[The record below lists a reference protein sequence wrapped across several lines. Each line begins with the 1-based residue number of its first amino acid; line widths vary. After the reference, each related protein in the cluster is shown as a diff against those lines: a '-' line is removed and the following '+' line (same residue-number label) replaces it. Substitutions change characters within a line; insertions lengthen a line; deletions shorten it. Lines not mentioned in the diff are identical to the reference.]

1 MFVCKHLFKGLTY
14 ECVRGKD
21 TQEITEVVID
31 SRKIT
36 PGCLFICICGYK
48 VDGHD
53 FAAEAA
59 QKGAA
64 VLVVQKEVELPEDDH
79 TTVIKVA
86 DTRYAMAFISAAYFG
101 NPADRLKVIGITGTK
116 GKTTTTYLIKSI
128 LERAGY
134 KVGLIGTI
142 ETIIGEKHIK
152 ANNTTPESFLLQQYF
167 AQMEKEGCEIVVMEV
182 ASQGLKL
189 HRTQGFT
196 FELGI
201 FTNLEPDHIGPNE
214 HADFEEYRSCKG
226 LLFKQCRHGIVNK
239 DDANVEELLKG
250 HTCTVETYGFD
261 KEADL
266 YAEDLKLVNKPGEL
280 GIDFLVKFGNKQ
292 LPEQEDGLE
301 EHKPFRVEVPTPG
314 RFSVYNALTAIA
326 VCRHFKVEV
335 PQIQKALLGAHVRG
349 RIEMVPV
356 SDKFTL
362 LIDYAHNAMSL
373 KSILT
378 TLREYQPNRLIC
390 LFGCGGNRSKLR
402 RYEMGEISGTYA
414 DFTIITSD
422 NPRDEEPEDIIA
434 DIKIGMQKTSGKY
447 IEICDRKEAIAY
459 AIHHGEPGDII
470 VLAGKG
476 HEDYQEIKGVKYP
489 MDERDL
495 IADILAGR

>member
-1 MFVCKHLFKGLTY
+1 MFVCKDLLEKLTY
-14 ECVRGKD
+14 ECVRGSD
-21 TQEITEVVID
+21 TQEVTEVVID

-36 PGCLFICICGYK
+36 EGCMFICVSGYK

-53 FAAEAA
+53 FAMEAV

-64 VLVVQKEVELPEDDH
+64 VLVVQKEVEIPEDYCV
-79 TTVIKVA
+79 TVIRVA

-101 NPADRLKVIGITGTK
+101 HPADRLKVIGITGTK

-128 LERAGY
+128 LECAGY

-167 AQMEKEGCEIVVMEV
+167 AEMEKAGCDLVVMEV

-214 HADFEEYRSCKG
+214 HADFDEYRKCKG
-226 LLFKQCRHGIVNK
+226 LLFRQCRHGIVNQ
-239 DDANVEELLKG
+239 DDPNLHALLEG
-250 HTCTVETYGFD
+250 HTCTIETYGFD
-261 KEADL
+261 PKADL
-266 YAEDLKLVNKPGEL
+266 YTEDLKLVTKPGEL
-280 GIDFLVKFGNKQ
+280 GIDFLVRSVEG
-292 LPEQEDGLE
+292 EA
-301 EHKPFRVEVPTPG
+301 FRVEVPTPG

-326 VCRHFKVEV
+326 VCRHFKVNVAE
-335 PQIQKALLGAHVRG
+335 IQKALLGAHVRG

-356 SDKFTL
+356 SNDFTL

-373 KSILT
+373 KSLLT
-378 TLREYQPNRLIC
+378 TLREYEPHRLVC
-390 LFGCGGNRSKLR
+390 LFGCGGNRSKIR

-414 DFTIITSD
+414 DLTIITSD
-422 NPRDEEPEDIIA
+422 NPRDEEPQDIIE
-434 DIKIGMQKTSGKY
+434 DIKIGMSKTNGKY
-447 IEICDRKEAIAY
+447 VEIRDRKEAIAY
-459 AIHHGEPGDII
+459 VIHHGEPGDII

>member
-1 MFVCKHLFKGLTY
+1 MFVCKDLLEKLTY
-14 ECVRGKD
+14 ECVRGSD
-21 TQEITEVVID
+21 TQEVTEVVID

-36 PGCLFICICGYK
+36 EGCMFICVSGYK

-53 FAAEAA
+53 FAAEAV
-59 QKGAA
+59 QKGASA
-64 VLVVQKEVELPEDDH
+64 LVVQKEVDVPADCRV
-79 TTVIKVA
+79 TVIRVP

-101 NPADRLKVIGITGTK
+101 HPADRLKVIGITGTK

-142 ETIIGEKHIK
+142 ETIIGDKHIK
-152 ANNTTPESFLLQQYF
+152 ANNTTPESFLLQHYF
-167 AQMEKEGCEIVVMEV
+167 AEMEKAGCTLVVMEV

-214 HADFEEYRSCKG
+214 HADFDEYRKCKG
-226 LLFKQCRHGIVNK
+226 LLFRQCRHGIVNQ
-239 DDANVEELLKG
+239 DDPNLHALLHG
-250 HTCTVETYGFD
+250 HTCTLETYGFD
-261 KEADL
+261 PKADL

-280 GIDFLVKFGNKQ
+280 GINFLVHSGEN
-292 LPEQEDGLE
+292 EG
-301 EHKPFRVEVPTPG
+301 FRVEVPTPG

-326 VCRHFKVEV
+326 VCRHFNVSV
-335 PQIQKALLGAHVRG
+335 PEIQKALLGAHVRG

-356 SDKFTL
+356 SDDFTV

-378 TLREYQPNRLIC
+378 TLREYHPNRLIC
-390 LFGCGGNRSKLR
+390 LFGCGGNRSKIR
-402 RYEMGEISGTYA
+402 RYEMGEISGNFA
-414 DFTIITSD
+414 DLTIITSD
-422 NPRDEEPEDIIA
+422 NPRNEEPQDIIE
-434 DIKIGMQKTSGKY
+434 DIKIGMNKTNGSY
-447 IEICDRKEAIAY
+447 VEICDRKEAIAY